1 MVTRD
6 TVRGKLLAYLN
17 RRISLAELVD
27 WAEKVMMDGELD
39 KRDVVTLRDIL
50 ARIGLADVREFGLS
64 WEDCSGFLARLGYVV
79 QVNAV
84 PA

>member
-1 MVTRD
+1 MVTKD

-17 RRISLAELVD
+17 HRISLAELVD

-39 KRDVVTLRDIL
+39 KRDPAMLRDIL

-64 WEDCSGFLARLGYVV
+64 WEDCSAFLARLGYVV